1 MMGKRGKRG
10 RRGNGEGTIYER
22 TNGTYAATFTVEGG
36 KRKTFYAKTHKE
48 VQEKLKKALYEQQQG
63 TLVTAPHQT
72 VAQFLTDWLESTQKQ
87 SVRPRTYERYEEIV
101 RLHIIPA
108 LGRHKLQSLSAQHV
122 QAFYTKKLEGGLSA
136 LTVIS
141 FHNLLH
147 KALETAVKW
156 NLVARNV
163 CKVVSPPR
171 RQRFEV
177 TPLSLEQI
185 QKLLSAVEGHRLEAL
200 FKLALATGM
209 RRGELLGLKWQDID
223 FAKGALQVRRV
234 LSRIPSI
241 MPGKGY
247 TEAEPK
253 TQRSRR
259 TIIIAPFALKGL
271 KEHRRRQAEEKKR
284 AGEGWQEHDYVF
296 CTPIGTHLN
305 PTRDMLDQLKV
316 FLKKAGL
323 PDIRFHDL
331 RHSSATLL
339 LSLGVHPK
347 VVQEILGHS
356 QISMTLDI
364 YSHVLPSMHQDAMNR
379 LNQAIE
385 EEELEDDE
393 LEVGQG
399 VARQ

>member
-147 KALETAVKW
+147 KALETAVK
-156 NLVARNV
+156 L
-163 CKVVSPPR
+163 
-171 RQRFEV
+171 
-177 TPLSLEQI
+177 
-185 QKLLSAVEGHRLEAL
+185 
-200 FKLALATGM
+200 

-259 TIIIAPFALKGL
+259 TIIIAPFALKAL
-271 KEHRRRQAEEKKR
+271 KEHRMRQAEEKKR

-296 CTPIGTHLN
+296 CTPIGTRLN

-385 EEELEDDE
+385 EEESEDDE